1 MFKSKKLVYFI
12 ILAIFL
18 ICLVYF
24 NWSYISP
31 LIEGAYPY
39 IDETDPDTTP
49 PPDEGAA
56 YEGNKVLTGNI
67 NSNSEN
73 QPLAA
78 LEADIKECQAMID
91 QINEMLPRDI
101 TDVRVG
107 EVQQTTNLDD
117 VKIGI
122 TASSH
127 LTMDPI
133 LNKEVT
139 TAIWTINAT
148 LPKGLKGPKG
158 NKGSKGKKGEQG
170 AQGPKGQDG
179 IQGKWAKQC
188 PGQSCP

>member
-39 IDETDPDTTP
+39 MDGTDPDTTP
-49 PPDEGAA
+49 PADEGAA
-56 YEGNKVLTGNI
+56 YEENKLLTGNI

-78 LEADIKECQAMID
+78 LEADIKECQNMID

-122 TASSH
+122 TPSSH

-158 NKGSKGKKGEQG
+158 NKGAKGKKGEQG